1 MLIYPWKNGVV
12 LDTGLTKIAIDV
24 PKPVPGAVHVVTHAH
39 ADHTGAAR
47 KTSVISTLGTHEILR
62 VLGFTTSEP
71 LREGAIRVFGGVE
84 VSFISAGHIPGSAQ
98 VVINNGR
105 TVVVTGDWKLESDI
119 LEPGAEIPE
128 SPDVLVLETTFSAPQ
143 YQFPSRRETYARMKK
158 WVFANLGIGN
168 HVVLFGYATGKSQ
181 ELTALLNSW
190 GIIPVVP
197 ERTHLINQIFG
208 LSDVLIGSEGW
219 RRVFDEPAVF
229 VLPPN
234 FADILPGLEAE
245 LRRPIVARS
254 CSGWARNGFQ
264 LSSHGDYRQSIRFVE
279 LSDPKTILTYGGNA
293 VQFATILRRMGY
305 DAAPLKRT
313 ILI

>member
-1 MLIYPWKNGVV
+1 VLIYPWKNGVV

-264 LSSHGDYRQSIRFVE
+264 LSSHGDYRQSIRFVD
-279 LSDPKTILTYGGNA
+279 LSDPKTVLTYGGNA